1 MTRIVGF
8 VTYLAFA
15 VFTYAVPP
23 VLNYAGQVA
32 VNGEAFEGQGL
43 FKFAL
48 VNTDGNVTY
57 WSNDGISVNGSEP
70 KASVSVSVNG
80 GLYSLLLGNTAI
92 SGMGAIDPQVFAK
105 HGNAKLRV
113 WFSDGV
119 NGFQQLSPDRP
130 FASVP
135 YAFSAGTAET
145 AGSAKIAEGSINKS
159 MLGSDVI
166 AELNKSVTITRAML
180 PASVLNDLNKTVTIT
195 RAMLP
200 QDVRDD
206 LNKTVTITRSM
217 LPADV
222 LSDLNR
228 TVSKSM
234 LGSDVLADLNK
245 SSSTAS
251 PITLSML
258 APEVTEKLDRNTT
271 TTNYNAPSVGSLL
284 AVPYG
289 QPAPTGYS
297 LYQRGTPKELVWEEK
312 GSLSVA
318 RSVYDGVEILN
329 SKIYIIGGNT
339 SGNLTERF
347 DPISNS
353 IETLTY
359 MSTSRV
365 GVASTVF
372 NQKIYAIGGQGLSS
386 VEVFNDL
393 TDQWT
398 SASDLPN
405 IVDRGTAITHDEQIY
420 LIGGRNS
427 IGQDINQTILFN
439 SSSNTWLNRA
449 SMLTKRHSHKL
460 VSFEGRIWA
469 IGGWN
474 ESSDSAL
481 NQVESYDPVT
491 NSWRFE
497 ESLNRLRAWSVAW
510 VANGGIYVGGGYDGS
525 YLKSIEFY
533 DSSKKQWLTVG
544 EFPENKY
551 ASDSAVI
558 NDKIYIFAGGLAQN
572 VFSNKVFAADLNAS
586 VADVYDLYRKDGN
599 ASAGTP
605 LVQAEVADGSV
616 TASKMADGAITA
628 NKLANNTITTSQLN
642 EQILKYLKPEITA
655 QPQGKIVYAD
665 SNVSFSV
672 TAEGKYLTYQ
682 WKKDG
687 SDLTG
692 ETNATLNI
700 TDANTT
706 LHDGNYSVVVSN
718 DFGSVE
724 SGLVIVDINTS
735 LHNGLVG
742 WWKFDETNGTVA
754 YDSSGNGNDGNLTG
768 GPTWVGGKIGGAL
781 SFDGVDD
788 FVDVR
793 NFQWGGVTSI
803 SSRVKYKAFQKYS
816 RIIDFGNGQESYNV
830 IIANKDSSSDLH
842 FSVYDVPSKNKRLE
856 VSNFWPLNEWVHFV
870 ATIDE
875 NGVMKVYKDA
885 ILSGSKIDAFKPSTI
900 SRTKQY
906 IGKSNWSV
914 DSYYKGLID
923 DLRIYDRAL
932 SAAEVQALYN
942 LGQ

>member
-23 VLNYAGQVA
+23 VLNYAGQIA
-32 VNGEAFEGQGL
+32 VNGEAFDGKGL

-48 VNTDGNVTY
+48 VNADGTTTY

-80 GLYSLLLGNTAI
+80 GLYSLLLGNTAMA
-92 SGMGAIDPQVFAK
+92 GMGAIDPQVFAQ

-135 YAFSAGTAET
+135 YAFSAGIAQ
-145 AGSAKIAEGSINKS
+145 SAVIADGSINKS

-166 AELNKSVTITRAML
+166 AELNKS
-180 PASVLNDLNKTVTIT
+180 VTIT

-284 AVPYG
+284 TVPFG
-289 QPAPTGYS
+289 QPAPAGYS
-297 LYQRGTPKELVWEEK
+297 FYQQGTPKELVWQEK
-312 GSLSVA
+312 APVSVA
-318 RSVYDGVEILN
+318 RQIHNGAAVLDGMIYVVGGGDGTKRDIVEQYDPTTN
-329 SKIYIIGGNT
+329 SWQT
-339 SGNLTERF
+339 LR
-347 DPISNS
+347 PISS
-353 IETLTY
+353 ARLAL
-359 MSTSRV
+359 SVSSLQ
-365 GVASTVF
+365 G
-372 NQKIYAIGGQGLSS
+372 KLYAIGGSDDNGRLATVEIFDPTNDSWTQGPSLPHAVYSGSS
-386 VEVFNDL
+386 IRHGE
-393 TDQWT
+393 
-398 SASDLPN
+398 S
-405 IVDRGTAITHDEQIY
+405 IY
-420 LIGGRNS
+420 LIGGNDADS
-427 IGQDINQTILFN
+427 KIATNYMLDVN
-439 SSSNTWLNRA
+439 SSAWVAKAPMSIARA
-449 SMLTKRHSHKL
+449 GQRL
-460 VSFEGRIWA
+460 VIYEDRIWA
-469 IGGWN
+469 MGGN
-474 ESSDSAL
+474 DSDSGENPL
-481 NQVESYDPVT
+481 KLVESYDPVSD
-491 NSWRFE
+491 SWRTE
-497 ESLNRLRAWSVAW
+497 PSLPEKKHWASAW
-510 VANGGIYVGGGYDGS
+510 VANGKIYIAGG
-525 YLKSIEFY
+525 KSAPNFY
-533 DSSKKQWLTVG
+533 EHSIFSFSRKTGWVSAGNL
-544 EFPENKY
+544 PENKI
-551 ASDSAVI
+551 AADAVVL
-558 NDKIYIFAGGLAQN
+558 NDKVYVIAGQTASG
-572 VFSNKVFAADLNAS
+572 VSKKVYAADLNAS
-586 VADVYDLYRKDGN
+586 LAGVYDLYRKDGN

-605 LVQAEVADGSV
+605 LVQSEV
-616 TASKMADGAITA
+616 ADGAITA

-687 SDLTG
+687 SNLTG
-692 ETNATLNI
+692 ETNSTLTI

-724 SGLVIVDINTS
+724 SGMVEVKVSDALM
-735 LHNGLVG
+735 NGLLA
-742 WWKFDETNGTVA
+742 WWPFDGNGS
-754 YDSSGNGNDGNLTG
+754 DISGNERHSTPTNEFSYQNGIFNQSIRIVGQDGNQGGHILLPYIDILDYNKSSVALWVKEEQWHHSHRQNYLTFGTFEGPGNHYSVPTISVSVDENIIRNQWNHYTFIYYKSKTDKFWNGEYQLSSQGTNTDGTHLDNQFLNSAIGKDWWDLGSGISSSTRLTG
-768 GPTWVGGKIGGAL
+768 
-781 SFDGVDD
+781 SFD
-788 FVDVR
+788 DV
-793 NFQWGGVTSI
+793 
-803 SSRVKYKAFQKYS
+803 
-816 RIIDFGNGQESYNV
+816 
-830 IIANKDSSSDLH
+830 
-842 FSVYDVPSKNKRLE
+842 
-856 VSNFWPLNEWVHFV
+856 
-870 ATIDE
+870 
-875 NGVMKVYKDA
+875 
-885 ILSGSKIDAFKPSTI
+885 
-900 SRTKQY
+900 
-906 IGKSNWSV
+906 
-914 DSYYKGLID
+914 
-923 DLRIYDRAL
+923 RIYDRAL
-932 SAAEVQALYN
+932 SATEVQALYN